1 MMVKFEI
8 EIPDD
13 LFENHKK
20 YTEKKHAESPHYFP
34 VRDLSKCVINTT
46 HDNFTGQ
53 QDYVDSN
60 VVVWENKSEN
70 EQGVSVVL
78 ADCFDR
84 DEVCKRLIKS
94 FIDSVNQIRNVM
106 DIVDEVQNEFAI
118 TDGEEAV
125 IANLSKLLE
134 CAENVRASYNGSNER
149 FVHSLF
155 AIERNIKRNKDILNE
170 LCNEGGDSN
179 E

>member
-20 YTEKKHAESPHYFP
+20 YTEERHAKSSCFP
-34 VRDLSKCVINTT
+34 VRDLSKCVINIA

-60 VVVWENKSEN
+60 VVVWENVSEN

-78 ADCFDR
+78 ADCNNR
-84 DEVCKRLIKS
+84 HEVCKRLIRS
-94 FIDSVNQIRNVM
+94 FIDSVNRICNVM
-106 DIVDEVQNEFAI
+106 DIMEEEQNKFEK
-118 TDGEEAV
+118 TGDEEAV
-125 IANLSKLLE
+125 ITDLSNLLE
-134 CAENVRASYNGSNER
+134 SVCEIRASYHGSNE
-149 FVHSLF
+149 SLTQSLY
-155 AIERNIKRNKDILNE
+155 AIERHIKRTKDA
-170 LCNEGGDSN
+170 LCNEGGNSN

>member
-1 MMVKFEI
+1 MLVKFEI

-20 YTEKKHAESPHYFP
+20 YTEERHAKSSCFP
-34 VRDLSKCVINTT
+34 VRDLSKCVINIA

-60 VVVWENKSEN
+60 VVVWENVSEN

-78 ADCFDR
+78 TDCSDR
-84 DEVCKRLIKS
+84 HEVCKRLIRS
-94 FIDSVNQIRNVM
+94 FIDSVDQIRNVM
-106 DIVDEVQNEFAI
+106 DIMDEVQKKFEK
-118 TDGEEAV
+118 TGEEEAV
-125 IANLSKLLE
+125 ITDLSNLLE
-134 CAENVRASYNGSNER
+134 SVCDIRASYHGSNER

-170 LCNEGGDSN
+170 LCNEGGNSN

>member
-8 EIPDD
+8 KIPDD
-13 LFENHKK
+13 LFENYRKH
-20 YTEKKHAESPHYFP
+20 TEEKHTEDSCWP
-34 VRDLSKCVINTT
+34 VRDLSKCVMNIS

-60 VVVWENKSEN
+60 VVVWERVSEN

-78 ADCFDR
+78 ADCNNR
-84 DEVCKRLIKS
+84 HEVCKRLIRS
-94 FIDSVNQIRNVM
+94 FIDSVNRICNVM
-106 DIVDEVQNEFAI
+106 DIMEEEQNKFEK
-118 TDGEEAV
+118 TGDEEAV

-134 CAENVRASYNGSNER
+134 CAEDVRTSYHGSNER